1 MKRPLLFL
9 LMLLAFN
16 AFRVSLAYPATEYHG
31 ADSVF
36 EKEGIVIFWAIL
48 KGQDEASS
56 WVYIKIVNSGG
67 NPYQIYSVEAID
79 PFSKEKEWVV
89 KGVKLEKENL
99 IWSIQTFFRDKT
111 ARRILF
117 YRSKE
122 TLEKETP
129 DMTVFYLSVPDTS
142 PEFLLVRE
150 IEYYFNKAL
159 ERLNKFEDHKSTT
172 GQNPVG

>member
-16 AFRVSLAYPATEYHG
+16 AYCVSLAYPATEYHG

-36 EKEGIVIFWAIL
+36 EKEGIVILWAIL

-67 NPYQIYSVEAID
+67 TPYQIFSVEAID

-89 KGVKLEKENL
+89 KGKKLEKDNVVK
-99 IWSIQTFFRDKT
+99 SVRTSFRDKT
-111 ARRILF
+111 SRRILF
-117 YRSKE
+117 YRNTE
-122 TLEKETP
+122 ALEKENP
-129 DMTVFYLSVPDTS
+129 GMAVFYLGVPDTS
-142 PEFLLVRE
+142 PEVLSE
-150 IEYYFNKAL
+150 KEMESYFEKVL
-159 ERLNKFEDHKSTT
+159 ERAKKR
-172 GQNPVG
+172 